1 MKGFRV
7 PELPEVE
14 TLRRMVEPRVIGAKV
29 LSVDIRRTDV
39 IQRDSGRV
47 MPRNLLAGDV
57 IVSTMRRGK
66 QLALIGQSGRVV
78 VVQLG
83 MTGQLF
89 CESVAQRVMHTHVH
103 CVWKTVGADGAREWM
118 LFRDPRRFGGL
129 TCLDCVKDLEL
140 RWSEL
145 GADALDVQAH
155 MLRGKV
161 LGSKRAIK
169 AALLDQSVVAGI
181 GNIYA
186 DEILFAC
193 GVKPTRR
200 AERVSDAELEHIAV
214 ATRRI
219 LQNAIAARGSSV
231 RDYRDGEGN
240 MGENQKS
247 LKVYGR
253 GGQDCLRCGEK
264 LITQTLAQR
273 TTVWCRG
280 CQR

>member
-1 MKGFRV
+1 
-7 PELPEVE
+7 
-14 TLRRMVEPRVIGAKV
+14 MVEPRVIGALVK
-29 LSVDIRRTDV
+29 SVDIRRADV
-39 IQRDSGRV
+39 IVRDSGKV
-47 MPRNLLAGDV
+47 MARNVLAGDV

-66 QLALIGQSGRVV
+66 QLALTGKSGRVI

-83 MTGQLF
+83 MSGHLF
-89 CESVAQRVMHTHVH
+89 CEADNNRVSHTHVH
-103 CVWKTVGADGAREWM
+103 CVWKTLRADGVKERM
-118 LFRDPRRFGGL
+118 LFRDPRRFGGI
-129 TCLDCVKDLEL
+129 TCLDSVKDLEL

-145 GADALDVQAH
+145 GADALDVQAE
-155 MLRGKV
+155 MLRGKL
-161 LGSKRAIK
+161 LGSARAVK

-200 AERVSDAELEHIAV
+200 AERVSDDELEQIAV

-219 LQNAIAARGSSV
+219 LQDAIAARGSSV

-253 GGQDCLRCGEK
+253 AGMECVRCGKK
-264 LITQTLAQR
+264 LVTQTLAQR

>member
-1 MKGFRV
+1 M

-14 TLRRMVEPRVIGAKV
+14 TLRRMIEPRVVGAKV
-29 LSVDIRRTDV
+29 LSVDIRRADV
-39 IQRDSGRV
+39 IVRETGRV
-47 MPRNLLAGDV
+47 MPRNVLKGDV
-57 IVSTMRRGK
+57 IAGTMRRGK
-66 QLALIGQSGRVV
+66 QLALIGTSGRVI

-83 MTGQLF
+83 MSGHLF
-89 CESVAQRVMHTHVH
+89 CEAGDTEVSHTHVH
-103 CVWKTVGADGAREWM
+103 CVWKTLRREGVTERLM
-118 LFRDPRRFGGL
+118 FRDPRRFGGI
-129 TCLDCVKDLEL
+129 TCLDCVKDLEV
-140 RWSEL
+140 RWSAL
-145 GADALDVQAH
+145 GADALDMQAH
-155 MLRGKV
+155 VLRGK
-161 LGSKRAIK
+161 LFGSQRAVK
-169 AALLDQSVVAGI
+169 AALLDQSVIAGI

-193 GVKPTRR
+193 GVKPGRR
-200 AERVSDAELEHIAV
+200 AERVSEDELEQIAV

-219 LQNAIAARGSSV
+219 LQEAIAARGSSV

-253 GGQDCLRCGEK
+253 GGKQCLRCGEK
-264 LITQTLAQR
+264 LMVQTLAQR

>member
-1 MKGFRV
+1 
-7 PELPEVE
+7 
-14 TLRRMVEPRVIGAKV
+14 MVEPRVVGAKV
-29 LSVDIRRTDV
+29 MNVDIRRSDV
-39 IQRDSGRV
+39 IMCESGKV
-47 MPRNLLAGDV
+47 MPRNVLMGDV
-57 IVSTMRRGK
+57 ITSTMRRGK
-66 QLALIGQSGRVV
+66 QLALIGQSGRVM

-89 CESVAQRVMHTHVH
+89 CEADHKEVSHTHVH
-103 CVWKTVGADGAREWM
+103 CVWKTLRADGVKERM
-118 LFRDPRRFGGL
+118 LFRDPRRFGGI

-140 RWSEL
+140 RWNEL
-145 GADALDVQAH
+145 GSDALDVQAQV
-155 MLRGKV
+155 LRGKL
-161 LGSKRAIK
+161 LGSKRAVK
-169 AALLDQSVVAGI
+169 AALLDQCVVAGI

-200 AERVSDAELEHIAV
+200 AERVSDDELEQIAV

-219 LQNAIAARGSSV
+219 LLDAIAARGSSV

-253 GGQDCLRCGEK
+253 SGLDCLRCGKK
-264 LITQTLAQR
+264 LVTQTLAQR

>member
-1 MKGFRV
+1 M

-29 LSVDIRRTDV
+29 MSVDIRRADV
-39 IQRDSGRV
+39 IVRESGRV
-47 MPRNLLAGDV
+47 MARNVLAGDV
-57 IVSTMRRGK
+57 IASTMRRGK
-66 QLALIGQSGRVV
+66 QLALIGKSGRVI

-83 MTGQLF
+83 MSGQLF
-89 CESVAQRVMHTHVH
+89 CEADNKEVSHTHVH
-103 CVWKTVGADGAREWM
+103 CVWKTLRADGVKERM
-118 LFRDPRRFGGL
+118 LFRDPRRFGAI
-129 TCLDCVKDLEL
+129 TCLDSVKDLEL

-145 GADALDVQAH
+145 GVDALDVQANL
-155 MLRGKV
+155 LREKL
-161 LGSKRAIK
+161 LGSARAVK
-169 AALLDQSVVAGI
+169 AVLLDQNVVAGI

-200 AERVSDAELEHIAV
+200 AERVSDDELEHIAV
-214 ATRRI
+214 ATRQI
-219 LQNAIAARGSSV
+219 LQDAIAARGSSV

-253 GGQDCLRCGEK
+253 GGLECLRCAKK
-264 LITQTLAQR
+264 LVTQTLAQR